1 MAKNPYKETVKQLF
15 DLRKKAMSKNATEQ
29 DVLRYTY
36 FSMEVVKDNL
46 QEENF
51 TALLGAVY
59 GAKFKGVEAIQQVAY
74 RLMQSRVA
82 PALFYNED
90 VSSTSPN
97 LTTEVRNRADVI
109 NCVENSNWKKYME
122 PYFNGKNLPDGK
134 IEDYTKALMLMEQ
147 IGLEGSITSRT
158 QKYAESKL
166 KKSASKSTL
175 KKIQSKAGAKSFLSR
190 NYEVDSAMTKAK
202 IAVLGGQEK
211 YDELMKI
218 LNGEVP
224 FDSNAN
230 KLIQEAINS
239 CNEFGKIV
247 QALTMSSNI
256 KYKGDYNTLIQ
267 LQDIEKGHKVPIKG
281 EEENLTMGVCLS
293 QLNDMLQSQMN
304 DMYYIQLQNGIV
316 NIGPT
321 KTIITEMR
329 TDASAEEIREEHV
342 DTHIRTSGGVESGDE
357 GM

>member
-1 MAKNPYKETVKQLF
+1 MAKNPYKQTIKQLF
-15 DLRKKAMSKNATEQ
+15 DLRKKAMSKNATEL

-46 QEENF
+46 QEEKF

-59 GAKFKGVEAIQQVAY
+59 GARFKRLGDIQEVACKI
-74 RLMQSRVA
+74 MQARTA
-82 PALFYNED
+82 PALFYNEEL
-90 VSSTSPN
+90 SSTSPS
-97 LTTEVRNRADVI
+97 LATEVRNRIDVVM
-109 NCVENSNWKKYME
+109 CVENSNWKKYIE
-122 PYFNGKNLPDGK
+122 PYYNTNLPEGK
-134 IEDYTKALMLMEQ
+134 LEDYTKALMLMEQ
-147 IGLEGSITSRT
+147 IGMESSVVSRT

-166 KKSASKSTL
+166 KSSVSKSIF
-175 KKIQSKAGAKSFLSR
+175 KKIQSKSKVKSFLNS
-190 NYEVDSAMTKAK
+190 NYEVESILDKAK
-202 IAVLGGQEK
+202 ITVLGGQEK

-230 KLIQEAINS
+230 KLIQEAINN

-247 QALTMSSNI
+247 ESLTISTNI
-256 KYKGDYNTLIQ
+256 KYKGDYNALIQ
-267 LQDIEKGHKVPIKG
+267 LQELENGHKVPTKG
-281 EEENLTMGVCLS
+281 EEENLTMGGCLS
-293 QLNDMLQSQMN
+293 QLNNMLQKQMN

-321 KTIITEMR
+321 KTIVTEMR
-329 TDASAEEIREEHV
+329 TDASSEELRSDHLDIHTGV
-342 DTHIRTSGGVESGDE
+342 SGGFESGDE